1 MCLGS
6 QMALPEKGSNARNT
20 KAWLTFLTHSLKLYV
35 WYVWCSSLQIPTSYF
50 PLDSCLVVWQ
60 FSLSSASSS
69 TTSLRWTLCCG
80 SGESFQSSTQIKVIV
95 HNRCVLTNVIFFIDS
110 IQCNDDVSSQK
121 IQLHWTHKAPRCKK
135 TTVILWPYK
144 THIHPHIHNSENLKR
159 YLIPDRICQQWEQ
172 RKEN

>member
-50 PLDSCLVVWQ
+50 PLDSRLVVWQ

-135 TTVILWPYK
+135 QLWYFDLTRPTYTHTYITQRILSA
-144 THIHPHIHNSENLKR
+144 TL
-159 YLIPDRICQQWEQ
+159 YLTACQQWEQ
-172 RKEN
+172 RNEN